1 MNVPPLQIDNM
12 TTCQVARHRSNQF
25 HPVFIQELKCIRV
38 LKSHQG
44 CINRLVWNETGTLLA
59 SVSDDLT
66 LCLWRSVSSRS
77 RPSAQL
83 LTSHT
88 ANMFGVRFLP
98 CTSDQGMVTGGMDG
112 LVQLHHLE
120 RPSSPS
126 CSSSSRLYCHN
137 AAVKYVE
144 VEPSSPHVFFSAGA
158 DGYVRQYDC
167 RLPCAGCMRSNEG
180 EMGCM
185 FPSHN
190 CLVRIP
196 SGRSSGILSVRVCP
210 VDTNL
215 LLVGAG
221 DPSVRIF
228 DRRMLSLEGPDAFT
242 RPPVQ
247 RFCPHHLASS
257 SRAHPTYAEFSPC
270 GRKVVATYHT
280 DHCYVFDRYDEPPPS
295 VWESC
300 SISSLTPVSV
310 PVSASEETK
319 DYPSIQRQI
328 GREPLPLRKA
338 YRCLSAATDLINRQ
352 LFFLGLGAVARTLD
366 LTLATR
372 APSSKTAMALT
383 MQSLRLRGQVLLGRG
398 YRGDRDAAVRDLL
411 QSMTLLTSYR
421 AQKQSERGRESSS
434 SPIQGDRKEAKGQS
448 CQKMFASEED
458 GQLDRVIEGHCGP
471 DTDVREVLSL
481 VNSTA
486 HPGSSH
492 SSEETERGGGRGRSR
507 DNVTSPVTP
516 SNTPV
521 SPADRDYYR
530 RYVGAANIWTDIKEA
545 VFVGGNGE
553 TIAAA
558 SDCGSVFLWDTHTA
572 EFRSRFLADSEGLNC
587 IQAHPSLPLLATS
600 GLDDVVRL
608 WGPSRLKCG
617 DGGSGGGGSG
627 ESEIEDVDMGVEVWE
642 DEEEDE
648 QAANNAFTAGH
659 YDTDDSDNNDNE
671 EEEEEDDDISFVGPS
686 EMDRE
691 IDAAFARPLHPFPSS
706 FSLPHSYRNM
716 SSSNDFSPPFSSLS
730 SQGERLAG
738 SMSTVSVTTET
749 LPPLSPEDRV
759 PVPVPVPV
767 PAAAITAQTNDMQD
781 ALPSSRHERESVYG
795 NQSQVQEKE
804 KETDGKSISSVTNPT
819 TEYLSSLNLTLSEA
833 RQLEQYVSRNQVR
846 HRFYLGDSIMHY
858 ES

>member
-1 MNVPPLQIDNM
+1 
-12 TTCQVARHRSNQF
+12 
-25 HPVFIQELKCIRV
+25 
-38 LKSHQG
+38 
-44 CINRLVWNETGTLLA
+44 
-59 SVSDDLT
+59 
-66 LCLWRSVSSRS
+66 
-77 RPSAQL
+77 
-83 LTSHT
+83 
-88 ANMFGVRFLP
+88 
-98 CTSDQGMVTGGMDG
+98 
-112 LVQLHHLE
+112 
-120 RPSSPS
+120 
-126 CSSSSRLYCHN
+126 
-137 AAVKYVE
+137 
-144 VEPSSPHVFFSAGA
+144 
-158 DGYVRQYDC
+158 
-167 RLPCAGCMRSNEG
+167 
-180 EMGCM
+180 
-185 FPSHN
+185 
-190 CLVRIP
+190 
-196 SGRSSGILSVRVCP
+196 
-210 VDTNL
+210 
-215 LLVGAG
+215 
-221 DPSVRIF
+221 
-228 DRRMLSLEGPDAFT
+228 
-242 RPPVQ
+242 
-247 RFCPHHLASS
+247 
-257 SRAHPTYAEFSPC
+257 
-270 GRKVVATYHT
+270 
-280 DHCYVFDRYDEPPPS
+280 
-295 VWESC
+295 
-300 SISSLTPVSV
+300 
-310 PVSASEETK
+310 
-319 DYPSIQRQI
+319 
-328 GREPLPLRKA
+328 
-338 YRCLSAATDLINRQ
+338 
-352 LFFLGLGAVARTLD
+352 
-366 LTLATR
+366 
-372 APSSKTAMALT
+372 
-383 MQSLRLRGQVLLGRG
+383 
-398 YRGDRDAAVRDLL
+398 
-411 QSMTLLTSYR
+411 
-421 AQKQSERGRESSS
+421 
-434 SPIQGDRKEAKGQS
+434 
-448 CQKMFASEED
+448 
-458 GQLDRVIEGHCGP
+458 
-471 DTDVREVLSL
+471 
-481 VNSTA
+481 
-486 HPGSSH
+486 
-492 SSEETERGGGRGRSR
+492 
-507 DNVTSPVTP
+507 
-516 SNTPV
+516 
-521 SPADRDYYR
+521 
-530 RYVGAANIWTDIKEA
+530 
-545 VFVGGNGE
+545 
-553 TIAAA
+553 
-558 SDCGSVFLWDTHTA
+558 VFLWDTHTA